1 MASTSSSSSS
11 TVVGF
16 EFPREL
22 ERQIHDNVLLHARVR
37 QRAAF
42 RPGVTSAGKAVDV
55 LRQERTAKKIAKA
68 LKTLQDEYAFAADD
82 ERKQN
87 MVREALQYTNKL
99 EDALQFLALQFTSD
113 ELPLSLRA
121 TPGGEVTPARSGEG
135 DGDDGE
141 LAVTVN
147 ARPTAVY
154 ESIDDDE
161 AEVPVPVAEVAE
173 SWDEL
178 ADDKQGDQEQLELL
192 SAPVTTDT
200 VDQETQ
206 IEEANTTES
215 KTALSWTQQY
225 LQVIAEREEE
235 EARQVAEFAKLSP
248 EEKYLIE
255 LEAQFRGMLMI
266 VQQAKNDKLPKK
278 KQKNLGMELQLL
290 RQRLSERGWS
300 EQEFYVRENKG
311 GGEEENGD
319 VGEANSMKK
328 KSRRKKNNEDAGGDE
343 DAPVVDN
350 SVTQTTSATAQEVQE
365 DNDESADFY
374 GGGLFGE
381 DESSN
386 SHSTI
391 TPASVG
397 NIVGDEAVDEPV
409 EDLVPSSLSSK
420 AKTGK
425 GKGDKKKAAGDVGPA
440 SWTGKSPRDHIQD
453 YCKKNKLPKPVYKKL
468 AAKGRTHLYSLVLD
482 MKTHKKEYVVPDDC
496 AGGQVGFSTIDEAK
510 DTVTTHALYDI
521 MPALPLYRVLPPLYR
536 DMWLEWVRAKEKD
549 AADAVSTEKA
559 GFDAVVNDIFDTI
572 PDELRLKVSVADD
585 VETETKKPVASK
597 PAAEAVAGGVLE
609 DWAVDDWDADLSD
622 SENKDEATEDWE
634 EEYVNTSDLKE
645 EDAESTSAEVEE
657 EDPAL
662 QAYSQQLKSQLQSNM
677 RSKAF
682 KEIWTRRQ
690 DLPITSFKS
699 NVLQALDSHNVIL
712 ISGETGCG
720 KSTQVPQFL
729 LEDTLLT
736 KENGAN
742 CNIVCTQPRRLAAIS
757 LAERV
762 SQELG
767 EHSMG
772 SGDSLC
778 GFQIRLENRM
788 TKHMRLLFCTTGIL
802 LRKLQDAKTL
812 GSEISHIIV
821 DEVHERDLQND
832 VLLSML
838 RQFLAGPNLKRKFPL
853 KVILMSATLNA
864 ASFQKYF
871 GGEKVCPMLSVPGRT
886 FPVQEFYL
894 EDVLEMTEYVIDDTN
909 AAYIPYESVQN
920 STQIKISGRGG
931 TSFSQKIFWEASDN
945 SGKSK
950 RSTGDKAVSGG
961 DGEEVEYSERTLKSL
976 DCIDSSVINYELIQ
990 ELIEHLVKETE
1001 LVALSATQQSASILV
1016 FLPGLNEISTLL
1028 DMLGGH
1034 RLFRDERKFS
1044 LLPLHSS
1051 LSPQDQQ
1058 RIFQMPRGIVRV
1070 IATTNIAET
1079 SLTVEDVKVVIDSGR
1094 VKEMRH
1100 NSTQRTNVLD
1110 EIWISRANAKQRM
1123 GRAGR
1128 TSGGVCYRLFP
1139 KYVYKSTMDEQPVPE
1154 IKRAPLTSLCLQIKT
1169 FGVDVSCGEFLGSCL
1184 DPPEEASV
1192 RDALN
1197 ELFEIGALDREQEKL
1212 TTLGLNL
1219 AKLPVDVKV
1228 GKMLLLGALFDA
1240 FDPIS
1245 TCAAILETKSPFVA
1259 PYGHQSEMQ
1268 VARKR
1273 FAVGQSDLLTDV
1285 NAYEAWRVQ
1294 FLRSRGGGGSNNNS
1308 KAERDFCREH
1318 FLSQRSMREI
1328 TKLKQQFYG
1337 LVAQAGYLP
1346 KQQQMAHELLTREQV
1361 AMTTAILFAGLAPNL
1376 VHIERSSSDA
1386 KKRFLLRDQDHTLV
1400 VIHPS
1405 SINHKNVAL
1414 ASSFLTYAVKLH
1426 TSQIYLPTS
1435 SLVLPV
1441 SVCLFSHSLEI
1452 LSQARVSTN
1461 SGAIGLR
1468 INEWV
1473 MLQSS
1478 YRSAVLLQELRNMA
1492 VDFVATTME
1501 NPPFLTNKQSSE
1513 EQDISYT
1520 QSLKKALRALM
1531 ESEYE
1536 AHDPKQA
1543 LTKQLSTSLAKK

>member
-1 MASTSSSSSS
+1 MASTSSSSSA
-11 TVVGF
+11 TLGF

-22 ERQIHDNVLLHARVR
+22 ERQLHENVLHAARLR
-37 QRAAF
+37 QRALF
-42 RPGVTSAGKAVDV
+42 RPGVTSTGKAVDV
-55 LRQERTAKKIAKA
+55 VCQERTAKKIAKA
-68 LKTLQDEYAFAADD
+68 LKTLQDEYAFEADNT
-82 ERKQN
+82 RKQQ
-87 MVREALQYTNKL
+87 MACEALQYTNKL

-121 TPGGEVTPARSGEG
+121 TPGGEVVPARSGDNE
-135 DGDDGE
+135 DGE
-141 LAVTVN
+141 LTVTVN
-147 ARPTAVY
+147 EKSAAVY
-154 ESIDDDE
+154 ESVGDTDGDTIEPSVE
-161 AEVPVPVAEVAE
+161 AAEVAE

-178 ADDKQGDQEQLELL
+178 ADDKQDEPEV
-192 SAPVTTDT
+192 APLMATD
-200 VDQETQ
+200 ETDGE
-206 IEEANTTES
+206 EEANTES
-215 KTALSWTQQY
+215 KTAMSWTQQY

-235 EARQVAEFAKLSP
+235 EARQAAEFAKLSP

-255 LEAQFRGMLMI
+255 LESQFRGMLTI
-266 VQQAKNDKLPKK
+266 IQQAKNDKLPKK
-278 KQKNLGMELQLL
+278 KQKNLAMELQLL
-290 RQRLSERGWS
+290 RQRLGERGWS
-300 EQEFYVRENKG
+300 EQEFYARENKG
-311 GGEEENGD
+311 CDEENGD
-319 VGEANSMKK
+319 DSSEATSKK
-328 KSRRKKNNEDAGGDE
+328 KRSRKKKKDETAGEDGDE
-343 DAPVVDN
+343 VADG
-350 SVTQTTSATAQEVQE
+350 SAVEKSDPKAEE
-365 DNDESADFY
+365 ALGDDDESAGFY
-374 GGGLFGE
+374 GGNLFD
-381 DESSN
+381 DESS
-386 SHSTI
+386 SSTTMAAVI
-391 TPASVG
+391 STH
-397 NIVGDEAVDEPV
+397 IDEATDELI
-409 EDLVPSSLSSK
+409 EDPMHSSSLKPK
-420 AKTGK
+420 AGK
-425 GKGDKKKAAGDVGPA
+425 GKGAKKKAAGDS

-453 YCKKNKLPKPVYKKL
+453 YCKKNKLPKPVYKKF

-482 MKTHKKEYVVPDDC
+482 LKTHKKEFVVPDDC
-496 AGGQVGFSTIDEAK
+496 AGGQMGFATIDEAK
-510 DTVTTHALYDI
+510 DTVTTHALYDL

-536 DMWLEWVRAKEKD
+536 NMWLEWVRAKEKD

-559 GFDAVVNDIFDTI
+559 GFDAIVNDIFEKI
-572 PDELRLKVSVADD
+572 PDELRAKVSA
-585 VETETKKPVASK
+585 AS
-597 PAAEAVAGGVLE
+597 AAEDMEVEVKKEPDATKATAEAPAGGVLE
-609 DWAVDDWDADLSD
+609 DWAMDDWDADLSD
-622 SENKDEATEDWE
+622 SGKAEEETDDDWE
-634 EEYVNTSDLKE
+634 AEYANASDLKVDVSIE
-645 EDAESTSAEVEE
+645 TAADQE

-662 QAYSQQLKSQLQSNM
+662 LAYSQQLKNQLQSNM

-682 KEIWTRRQ
+682 KEIWKRRQ
-690 DLPITSFKS
+690 DLPITSFKA
-699 NVLQALDSHNVIL
+699 NVVQALDSHNVIL

-736 KENGAN
+736 KEKGAT
-742 CNIVCTQPRRLAAIS
+742 CQIVCTQPRRLAAIS

-767 EHSMG
+767 ECSGSMG

-788 TKHMRLLFCTTGIL
+788 TKHTRLLFCTTGIL
-802 LRKLQDAKTL
+802 LRKLQDSKTL

-838 RQFLAGPNLKRKFPL
+838 RQFLAGPNLQRKSPL

-886 FPVQEFYL
+886 FPVQEYYL

-920 STQIKISGRGG
+920 STQVKVSGRGG
-931 TSFSQKIFWEASDN
+931 TSFSQKVFWEASDN
-945 SGKSK
+945 TGKAK
-950 RSTGDKAVSGG
+950 RGTGGKANG
-961 DGEEVEYSERTLKSL
+961 DETEYSERTLKSL
-976 DCIDSSVINYELIQ
+976 DCIDASVINYELIQ

-1001 LVALSATQQSASILV
+1001 LVALSSSQQSASILV

-1058 RIFQMPRGIVRV
+1058 LIFQMPRGIVRI

-1079 SLTVEDVKVVIDSGR
+1079 SLTVEDVKVVLDSGR

-1100 NSTQRTNVLD
+1100 NSTQRTNILD

-1139 KYVYKSTMDEQPVPE
+1139 KYIYKSTMDEQPIPE

-1192 RDALN
+1192 HDALN
-1197 ELFEIGALDREQEKL
+1197 ELFEIGALDKEHEKL

-1228 GKMLLLGALFDA
+1228 GKMLLLGALFDV

-1294 FLRSRGGGGSNNNS
+1294 FLRTKGGNSNS
-1308 KAERDFCREH
+1308 KGEREFCREH
-1318 FLSQRSMREI
+1318 FLSHRSMREI

-1346 KQQQMAHELLTREQV
+1346 KQQQQAAHELLTREKV

-1376 VHIERSSSDA
+1376 VHIERSSQSDV

-1435 SLVLPV
+1435 SLVFPV
-1441 SVCLFSHSLEI
+1441 AVCLFSHSLEI
-1452 LSQARVSTN
+1452 LSQARASAN
-1461 SGAIGLR
+1461 SGSAIGLR
-1468 INEWV
+1468 VNEWV
-1473 MLQSS
+1473 MFQSS
-1478 YRSAVLLQELRNMA
+1478 FRSAVLLQELRNL
-1492 VDFVATTME
+1492 VLGFVATTLE
-1501 NPPFLTNKQSSE
+1501 NPPFVTSVKQSSGTQE
-1513 EQDISYT
+1513 DISRA
-1520 QSLKKALRALM
+1520 QLLKKALRALM

-1543 LTKQLSTSLAKK
+1543 LTKQLSTSLANT

>member
-1 MASTSSSSSS
+1 MASSTSSSSAAL
-11 TVVGF
+11 GF

-22 ERQIHDNVLLHARVR
+22 ERQLHENVLHGARLR
-37 QRAAF
+37 QRALF

-55 LRQERTAKKIAKA
+55 VCQERTAKKIAKA
-68 LKTLQDEYAFAADD
+68 LKTLQDEYAFVADD
-82 ERKQN
+82 ERKQQ
-87 MVREALQYTNKL
+87 MACEALQYTNKL

-113 ELPLSLRA
+113 ELPLTLRA
-121 TPGGEVTPARSGEG
+121 TPGGELVPAHSG

-141 LAVTVN
+141 LTVTVN
-147 ARPTAVY
+147 AKPAAAAY
-154 ESIDDDE
+154 ESDDDG
-161 AEVPVPVAEVAE
+161 EVESSGKVAEEVTE

-178 ADDKQGDQEQLELL
+178 ADDKHEDHDGASPQPPVAADGTEELQQDEEV
-192 SAPVTTDT
+192 STD
-200 VDQETQ
+200 
-206 IEEANTTES
+206 S

-235 EARQVAEFAKLSP
+235 EARQAAEFAKLSP

-255 LEAQFRGMLMI
+255 LESQFRGMLLI

-278 KQKNLGMELQLL
+278 KQKNLAMELQLI

-300 EQEFYVRENKG
+300 EQEFYARENKG
-311 GGEEENGD
+311 NGEGND
-319 VGEANSMKK
+319 DSSEANNKKK
-328 KSRRKKNNEDAGGDE
+328 KSRKKKAKNEADGGEGAEEADPAAE
-343 DAPVVDN
+343 KSGAK
-350 SVTQTTSATAQEVQE
+350 AQENL
-365 DNDESADFY
+365 DDGDESAGFY
-374 GGGLFGE
+374 GGNLF
-381 DESSN
+381 DADSS
-386 SHSTI
+386 SGSTA
-391 TPASVG
+391 TSTAAPASTTVS
-397 NIVGDEAVDEPV
+397 DEATDDAV
-409 EDLVPSSLSSK
+409 EDPAPPSSSK

-425 GKGDKKKAAGDVGPA
+425 GKGSKKKAADAGPA

-468 AAKGRTHLYSLVLD
+468 AAKGRTHSYSLVLD
-482 MKTHKKEYVVPDDC
+482 LKTHKKEFVVPDDC
-496 AGGQVGFSTIDEAK
+496 AGGQMGFSTIDEAK
-510 DTVTTHALYDI
+510 DTVTTHALYDL

-536 DMWLEWVRAKEKD
+536 DMWLEWIRAKEKD
-549 AADAVSTEKA
+549 AADAISTEKA
-559 GFDAVVNDIFDTI
+559 GFDTIVNDIFEKI
-572 PDELRLKVSVADD
+572 PDELRAKVSSAPTGADA
-585 VETETKKPVASK
+585 VESEVKKKPE
-597 PAAEAVAGGVLE
+597 AAKAVGTEAAGGVLE

-622 SENKDEATEDWE
+622 SEKAAEETGGDWE
-634 EEYVNTSDLKE
+634 EEYADAANLNQE
-645 EDAESTSAEVEE
+645 ESMEAAADEHEDSASHV
-657 EDPAL
+657 
-662 QAYSQQLKSQLQSNM
+662 YSQHLKSQLQSNM

-682 KEIWTRRQ
+682 KEIWKRRQ
-690 DLPITSFKS
+690 DLPITSFKA

-736 KENGAN
+736 KEKGAS
-742 CNIVCTQPRRLAAIS
+742 CQIVCTQPRRLAAIS

-767 EHSMG
+767 ESSGSMG
-772 SGDSLC
+772 SGGSLC

-788 TKHMRLLFCTTGIL
+788 TKHTRLLFCTTGIL
-802 LRKLQDAKTL
+802 LRKLQDSKTL
-812 GSEISHIIV
+812 GHEISHIIV

-838 RQFLAGPNLKRKFPL
+838 RQFLAGANLKRKSPL

-886 FPVQEFYL
+886 FPVQELYL

-920 STQIKISGRGG
+920 STQIKVSGRAG
-931 TSFSQKIFWEASDN
+931 TSFSQKVFWEASDN
-945 SGKSK
+945 SGKAK
-950 RSTGDKAVSGG
+950 RGTGDKANGG
-961 DGEEVEYSERTLKSL
+961 ETEYSERTLKSL
-976 DCIDSSVINYELIQ
+976 DCIDASVINYELIQ
-990 ELIEHLVKETE
+990 ELIEHLVKETD
-1001 LVALSATQQSASILV
+1001 LVALSASQQSASILV

-1034 RLFRDERKFS
+1034 RIFRDERKFS

-1058 RIFQMPRGIVRV
+1058 RIFQMPRGIVRI

-1139 KYVYKSTMDEQPVPE
+1139 KYIYRSTMDEQPIPE

-1212 TTLGLNL
+1212 TTLGVNL

-1285 NAYEAWRVQ
+1285 NAYEAWRMQ
-1294 FLRSRGGGGSNNNS
+1294 FSRGRSGGNSNS

-1346 KQQQMAHELLTREQV
+1346 KQQPQATHELLTREQV
-1361 AMTTAILFAGLAPNL
+1361 AMTAAILFAGLAPNL

-1435 SLVLPV
+1435 SLVFPV
-1441 SVCLFSHSLEI
+1441 AVCLFSHSLEI
-1452 LSQARVSTN
+1452 LSQARA
-1461 SGAIGLR
+1461 SGNTGSGNAIGLR
-1468 INEWV
+1468 VNEWV
-1473 MLQSS
+1473 MFQSS
-1478 YRSAVLLQELRNMA
+1478 FRSAVLLQQLRSM
-1492 VDFVATTME
+1492 VLDFVATTLE
-1501 NPPFLTNKQSSE
+1501 DPPFLRKNSGSE
-1513 EQDISYT
+1513 AEDNSQA
-1520 QSLKKALRALM
+1520 QAQLLKKALRALM

-1543 LTKQLSTSLAKK
+1543 LTKQLSTSLTNK